1 MNARAPI
8 AHGGPQRL
16 PARAAPSLVRA
27 LRVARGSPL
36 WTPWTILC
44 RLDWHHPFLQPV
56 FVSTAQL
63 AATLTPTLSARDGV
77 ITITGIS
84 DHLRLEWPITITG
97 IIEGSARSRV
107 MGAVERAL
115 QERGIAQKPD

>member
-1 MNARAPI
+1 MTARALI

-16 PARAAPSLVRA
+16 PTRAALSLVRA
-27 LRVARGSPL
+27 RRVARGSPP

-44 RLDWHHPFLQPV
+44 RLDRHYPFLQPV
-56 FVSTAQL
+56 FLSTAQI
-63 AATLTPTLSARDGV
+63 AATLTPTRSAALDV

-97 IIEGSARSRV
+97 MRSQGAPSTWRV
-107 MGAVERAL
+107 CRACADMP
-115 QERGIAQKPD
+115 G